1 MATTATST
9 KVRLRQLWF
18 QVHKWIGLV
27 LAALIIP
34 LCLTGSALVWHDWV
48 DSALNPERSVE
59 IVPSRSAG
67 FYADAARRA
76 LRSGETLLSLT
87 YPEGAGPVLATAAI
101 EGQRGGG
108 RPVRT
113 LLYLHPSDG
122 HLLDRAGSS
131 EGPVRF
137 MHMLHGSLLIPGVGR
152 QIVGWIGVAMLL
164 SSLTGLW
171 LWWPFKGGF
180 RRGLRWKRMPTV
192 SGNLHHQG
200 GFWIALPLAVLSLTG
215 AWISFPAFF
224 GPLGGD
230 PAGPSRADMLRRM
243 GAAPM
248 AETMLTPDQALVAAK
263 PFATGALR
271 SIGWPTAPAA
281 QWTVTFARTGG
292 PAEVK
297 VADSDG
303 TAAAPEPLR
312 PETTARLMRRI
323 HDGTDMGPLWQAII
337 FLGGLI
343 PAALAVTGVMMWLR
357 GRRVRGSV
365 RAAFAAQKD
374 QAERQ
379 RRSAG

>member
-27 LAALIIP
+27 LAVLIIP

-48 DSALNPERSVE
+48 DTALNPERSVE
-59 IVPSRSAG
+59 TAPSRSAG

-164 SSLTGLW
+164 SSLTGL
-171 LWWPFKGGF
+171 GG
-180 RRGLRWKRMPTV
+180 
-192 SGNLHHQG
+192 SN
-200 GFWIALPLAVLSLTG
+200 AV
-215 AWISFPAFF
+215 ANPCV
-224 GPLGGD
+224 
-230 PAGPSRADMLRRM
+230 
-243 GAAPM
+243 GAA
-248 AETMLTPDQALVAAK
+248 AA
-263 PFATGALR
+263 GAKAKQSSAGQKIIDGL
-271 SIGWPTAPAA
+271 
-281 QWTVTFARTGG
+281 
-292 PAEVK
+292 
-297 VADSDG
+297 G
-303 TAAAPEPLR
+303 TAAEGVGQGAQE
-312 PETTARLMRRI
+312 
-323 HDGTDMGPLWQAII
+323 
-337 FLGGLI
+337 LGQG
-343 PAALAVTGVMMWLR
+343 AVDATKKAGEDAGKALDDLGKSLF
-357 GRRVRGSV
+357 GN
-365 RAAFAAQKD
+365 
-374 QAERQ
+374 
-379 RRSAG
+379 